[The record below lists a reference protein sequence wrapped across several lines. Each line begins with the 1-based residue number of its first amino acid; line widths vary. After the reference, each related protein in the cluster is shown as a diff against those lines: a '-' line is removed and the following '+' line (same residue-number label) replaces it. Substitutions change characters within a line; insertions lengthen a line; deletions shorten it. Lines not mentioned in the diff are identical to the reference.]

1 MSEHSKEP
9 SVASIVAGGAAVVAV
24 MAVNV
29 WLALG
34 DSVARDVTAISLC
47 CLLAVLLTGQTATR
61 YAERQQVRSRVERER
76 AAQRRQG
83 DNPWEWPPDHVLLDH
98 WASGGEPDPVATQP
112 IPLEPRGPGERL
124 TLIKAGPGLYGRPV
138 DAFLVVADEAPSPDE
153 PPTEVINGVRR

>member
-1 MSEHSKEP
+1 MSDHSKEP

-61 YAERQQVRSRVERER
+61 YAERHQVRSRIERER
-76 AAQRRQG
+76 TAQRRRG
-83 DNPWEWPPDHVLLDH
+83 DNPWEWDMEPEPSYPYWPD
-98 WASGGEPDPVATQP
+98 PDPVATQP
-112 IPLEPRGPGERL
+112 IPLEPRGPGDRL
-124 TLIKAGPGLYGRPV
+124 TLIKAGPGLYGWPT
-138 DAFLVVADEAPSPDE
+138 E
-153 PPTEVINGVRR
+153 PPTEVINLDRG